1 MRTRLSD
8 LSEAPPVVRY
18 GPFGYLMK
26 VESHIDN
33 FPDLFPLLLFFI
45 SFLTLGDLQDAEG
58 LINVPPKHLKQP

>member
-1 MRTRLSD
+1 
-8 LSEAPPVVRY
+8 
-18 GPFGYLMK
+18 MK

-45 SFLTLGDLQDAEG
+45 SFLTLGVLQDAEG